1 MGATAEL
8 RSGWRVLLSAMLG
21 VGLGFPTVPF
31 YTIGIFAP
39 ILAQKFGWSFA
50 SIFGGL
56 ALTPAALLMGGPL
69 VGYLVDRYG
78 PRRIAVISLAG
89 VGVCYI
95 TFAFSSGSITQYYAS
110 WVALTLIGM
119 GSTPIP
125 FTRAVNGVFVRR
137 RGLAL
142 GITMAGVGLFAFAVK
157 PLGGW
162 ALNAAGWRGA
172 IVIIGLLPLL
182 LGAPI
187 VLWGF
192 SSASAGANRSGIEVG
207 RPEAPVG
214 GLTMREALRT
224 RAFWTISLAF
234 IPISFAGGAPLPNM
248 ENILRSL
255 RIDQGDVVELT
266 SLIGVTLIAGRLI
279 GGWLIDRIWAPL
291 VAAVVLTAAAAA
303 CWMFSQQTLGYQQAM
318 LAIVL
323 LGFAGGVEVDL
334 LSYLV
339 ARYIGVRNYGVVY
352 GAIFGLFS
360 IGVGVGP
367 TLLGHAYDR
376 AGSYSLIMRIA
387 AFLLVFAACLLI
399 SLGRYPDRM
408 EENWIGKK

>member
-1 MGATAEL
+1 MSPTAEF

-78 PRRIAVISLAG
+78 PRRIAAISLAG

-95 TFAFSSGSITQYYAS
+95 TLAFSSGSITQYYAS

-125 FTRAVNGVFVRR
+125 FTRAVNAAFVRR

-162 ALNAAGWRGA
+162 ALDAAGWRGA
-172 IVIIGLLPLL
+172 IVIIGLLPVL

-192 SSASAGANRSGIEVG
+192 SSASAGGNRSGAEVG
-207 RPEAPVG
+207 RSEAPIG

-224 RAFWTISLAF
+224 RAFWTIS
-234 IPISFAGGAPLPNM
+234 
-248 ENILRSL
+248 
-255 RIDQGDVVELT
+255 
-266 SLIGVTLIAGRLI
+266 
-279 GGWLIDRIWAPL
+279 
-291 VAAVVLTAAAAA
+291 
-303 CWMFSQQTLGYQQAM
+303 
-318 LAIVL
+318 
-323 LGFAGGVEVDL
+323 
-334 LSYLV
+334 
-339 ARYIGVRNYGVVY
+339 
-352 GAIFGLFS
+352 
-360 IGVGVGP
+360 
-367 TLLGHAYDR
+367 
-376 AGSYSLIMRIA
+376 
-387 AFLLVFAACLLI
+387 
-399 SLGRYPDRM
+399 
-408 EENWIGKK
+408 